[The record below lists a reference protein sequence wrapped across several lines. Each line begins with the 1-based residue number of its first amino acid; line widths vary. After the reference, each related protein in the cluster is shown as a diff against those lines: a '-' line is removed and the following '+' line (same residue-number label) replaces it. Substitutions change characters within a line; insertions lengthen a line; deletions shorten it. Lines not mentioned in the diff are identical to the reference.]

1 MEKTS
6 LVGKNL
12 EELQQIVAEL
22 GGSKFRATQI
32 YNGIYLKSYK
42 SFDNMTDLPLTFR
55 EQLQEKYT
63 LSDVVLKDK
72 QVSSDGTMKF
82 LFELSDGNLTEAV
95 LMRFDNRA
103 N

>member
-42 SFDNMTDLPLTFR
+42 SFDKTFC
-55 EQLQEKYT
+55 YYC
-63 LSDVVLKDK
+63 
-72 QVSSDGTMKF
+72 F
-82 LFELSDGNLTEAV
+82 LI
-95 LMRFDNRA
+95 
-103 N
+103 